1 MTKEDFTAL
10 GIASEAAEKLSEKFS
25 ELERE
30 NMGLREAVS
39 EKEKSLKENEAAIA
53 EAESL
58 KRQLERLKE
67 EAEQAKSA
75 YGAELN
81 ALRVGSAVEKA
92 LIRAGARNLKAVGS
106 LIDREQI
113 AVDEKGGLTGLEQQL
128 EALKQSDPYLFKE
141 SEQANSSAP
150 FGEIMTFAPEEGI
163 DEGADGVDFS
173 QMTYSQITD
182 YLAENSN

>member
-81 ALRVGSAVEKA
+81 ALRVSSAVEKA

-128 EALKQSDPYLFKE
+128 EALKQSDPYLFKD
-141 SEQANSSAP
+141 
-150 FGEIMTFAPEEGI
+150 GEETQKCAGFAGLASFVPEEGI